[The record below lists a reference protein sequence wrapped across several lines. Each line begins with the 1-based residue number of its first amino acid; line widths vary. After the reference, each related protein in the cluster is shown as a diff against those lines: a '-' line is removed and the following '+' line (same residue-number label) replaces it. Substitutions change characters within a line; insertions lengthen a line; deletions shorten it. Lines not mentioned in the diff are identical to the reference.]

1 MASTMSE
8 QVHPSRTRSFPP
20 EPAAVAQ
27 VRSFVASSLMGPR
40 SLVDDACLVVSEL
53 ATNAVLHAHTPF
65 KVVVEQRN
73 DAVRLVV
80 LDGSPRRPIASDAAP
95 ATTTGRGL
103 QIVDALT
110 RAWGVEPAAEGK
122 AVWAELARPG

>member
-20 EPAAVAQ
+20 EAAAVAE
-27 VRSFVASSLMGPR
+27 VRSFVAASVKGSR

-53 ATNAVLHAHTPF
+53 ATNAVLHARTPF
-65 KVVVEQRN
+65 RVAVDQRD

-103 QIVDALT
+103 QIVDALA
-110 RAWGVEPAAEGK
+110 RAWGVEPAADGK
-122 AVWAELARPG
+122 AVWAELDRPG